1 MTSGRDG
8 VDFIIKNGF
17 VETLIKSFMK
27 FSKIPQNK
35 DFVYF
40 NNILS
45 VFIEILQEDEAII
58 KFIGNNVFE
67 WMLFLSLQI
76 YSDDDYYKPYSKTLL
91 KKILNCMGCFTLN
104 SDGKEEGVSI
114 KVMDNIILFLED
126 QDSEIVNYSLRI
138 VMFLTIDLEG
148 KIQFINYP
156 EEKLM

>member
-40 NNILS
+40 NNILN

-67 WMLFLSLQI
+67 
-76 YSDDDYYKPYSKTLL
+76 
-91 KKILNCMGCFTLN
+91 
-104 SDGKEEGVSI
+104 
-114 KVMDNIILFLED
+114 
-126 QDSEIVNYSLRI
+126 
-138 VMFLTIDLEG
+138 
-148 KIQFINYP
+148 
-156 EEKLM
+156 

>member
-1 MTSGRDG
+1 
-8 VDFIIKNGF
+8 
-17 VETLIKSFMK
+17 
-27 FSKIPQNK
+27 
-35 DFVYF
+35 
-40 NNILS
+40 
-45 VFIEILQEDEAII
+45 
-58 KFIGNNVFE
+58 
-67 WMLFLSLQI
+67 MLFLSLQI

-156 EEKLM
+156 DEKLM